1 MIQNRFAKSKAL
13 QNEAQRHFTLFKDA
27 LLLMANSPF
36 IMNHKFDAVED
47 LMDNGFSIPIYGTD
61 GSFACYSEDSQ
72 QSLYLIMSF
81 QYKLKNHNPDFK
93 TDEIYFSIAKPSLK
107 VPTHSF
113 VIDKIVFKNGDIICK
128 NKPSNKPDFWEN
140 NFLSSKSHYQ
150 FHSKRFQDRIFFY
163 DEHVLFLFSTIREA
177 EKVKKTSKE
186 YCPNDTFKSLRF
198 MIFSKPNQNKPL
210 GYKFYKGYLKEIF
223 WCHPKIKQ
231 IPNNLEKPSIISI
244 NNKNK
249 MERYNFRYYYNHNA
263 AYYQK
268 KLFDF
273 YKENDIK
280 PKKNFSLTKEEKLLL
295 EMNNILNF

>member
-1 MIQNRFAKSKAL
+1 MIQNRFGKSRAL
-13 QNEAQRHFTLFKDA
+13 QKEAERHFTLFKNA
-27 LLLMANSPF
+27 LLFIAESPF
-36 IMNHKFDAVED
+36 IIHHKFDAIDD
-47 LMDNGFSIPIYGTD
+47 LMHNEHSIPIYGTD
-61 GSFACYSEDSQ
+61 GTFSSYSENYQ
-72 QSLYLIMSF
+72 QSLYLITSF
-81 QYKLKNHNPDFK
+81 QYKLKNNNPQYEV
-93 TDEIYFSIAKPSLK
+93 DEVYFSVSKPSFK
-107 VPTHSF
+107 NSNYSF
-113 VIDKIVFKNGDIICK
+113 MIEKLVFKNGDILTK

-198 MIFSKPNQNKPL
+198 MIFSKPNPNKPL

-231 IPNNLEKPSIISI
+231 IPNNLEKPSVISI

-249 MERYNFRYYYNHNA
+249 MENYNFRYYYNYNTV
-263 AYYQK
+263 YYQK

-280 PKKNFSLTKEEKLLL
+280 PKKNFSLTKEEKLLF